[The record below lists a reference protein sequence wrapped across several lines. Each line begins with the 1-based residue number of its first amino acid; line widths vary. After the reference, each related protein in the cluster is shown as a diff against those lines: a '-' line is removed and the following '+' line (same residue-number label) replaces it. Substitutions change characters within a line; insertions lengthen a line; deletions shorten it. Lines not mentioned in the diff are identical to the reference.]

1 MVRVMLLLTQIPRL
15 TVHVRVLPSAMERVW
30 SAPTAIFT
38 SSVRVMLSVMLMVE
52 AVVLSSAL
60 FSAVVSETLTSVGG
74 PSPSCAHVPTD
85 VSIMM
90 LRSSKPRRRLAALVL
105 LVKNLFML
113 YLY

>member
-1 MVRVMLLLTQIPRL
+1 MV
-15 TVHVRVLPSAMERVW
+15 
-30 SAPTAIFT
+30 APAVTN
-38 SSVRVMLSVMLMVE
+38 SVRVMLAVMLMVE
-52 AVVLSSAL
+52 AVVLSSAF
-60 FSAVVSETLTSVGG
+60 FSSAAVVTLTVGG
-74 PSPSCAHVPTD
+74 SPDSPSCAHVPTD